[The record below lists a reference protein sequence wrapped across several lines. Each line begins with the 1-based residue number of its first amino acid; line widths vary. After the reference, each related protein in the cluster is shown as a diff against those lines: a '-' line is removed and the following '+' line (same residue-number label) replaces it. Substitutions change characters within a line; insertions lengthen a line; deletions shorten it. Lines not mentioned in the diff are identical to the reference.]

1 MTTLCRLA
9 VEQRV
14 KKPKLIM
21 KKITKKKKTANNE
34 NHQDALIKPLRVI
47 HLSPMPKEK
56 KALAIIAIGYEK
68 MC

>member
-21 KKITKKKKTANNE
+21 KKITKKKDGEQRESSRRN
-34 NHQDALIKPLRVI
+34 D
-47 HLSPMPKEK
+47 
-56 KALAIIAIGYEK
+56 
-68 MC
+68 

>member
-21 KKITKKKKTANNE
+21 KKITKKKKDGEQRESSRRT
-34 NHQDALIKPLRVI
+34 D
-47 HLSPMPKEK
+47 
-56 KALAIIAIGYEK
+56 
-68 MC
+68 

>member
-21 KKITKKKKTANNE
+21 KKITK
-34 NHQDALIKPLRVI
+34 
-47 HLSPMPKEK
+47 EK
-56 KALAIIAIGYEK
+56 KRRRTTRIIK
-68 MC
+68 TH